1 MITQE
6 QRRDRIFTAI
16 ELVVGDLMYH
26 DRKDDPDLPLGV
38 IEAAMR
44 ELDPGPAIM
53 AAHFEALLRMR
64 VPLEDDDEERGEA
77 DEGRTGDDDGGGAA
91 STLGGDDP
99 GGEAGSPDGDSAEA
113 E

>member
-26 DRKDDPDLPLGV
+26 DRKDDPDLPLGI

-44 ELDPGPAIM
+44 ELNPGPAIM

-64 VPLEDDDEERGEA
+64 VPLEGDSEVEEAEEA
-77 DEGRTGDDDGGGAA
+77 EEEA
-91 STLGGDDP
+91 DP
-99 GGEAGSPDGDSAEA
+99 GGDRGDLPEPEPGADSDVHEVEGGS
-113 E
+113 

>member
-44 ELDPGPAIM
+44 ELDPGPSIM

-64 VPLEDDDEERGEA
+64 VPLEDDSEVEEAEEA
-77 DEGRTGDDDGGGAA
+77 EEEA
-91 STLGGDDP
+91 DP
-99 GGEAGSPDGDSAEA
+99 GGDREDLPEPEPGADSDVHEVEGGS
-113 E
+113 